1 MSLLPSKQAQSDP
14 VAMSGQSSQGRHLSD
29 LIRNVRLAVLPLITL
44 AAVGI
49 AWEVTVRLSGVAEY
63 LVPTPSAVG
72 SRLFGDIGYFLF
84 HGLIT
89 LIEALGGFAMG
100 TLIALVAAVVM
111 AHSRLFERTVYP
123 LALLIKV
130 TPIVAVAPLFVIWFG
145 FGSFPKMMI
154 AALITFFPVMVNTF
168 IGLRSVNPT
177 TLDFF
182 RLLDAGE
189 AQVLIKIRIPSA
201 LPYVFA
207 AFRIAVP
214 LSVIGAVV
222 GEWFTGDRGLGS
234 VIIVAHH
241 NIDMPTLFSAI
252 AVLACIG
259 LGLTGITALV
269 ERRVLFWHD
278 SQQSG
283 PRL

>member
-1 MSLLPSKQAQSDP
+1 MSLLRSKPAGDDAMPADGPSSHGQHLAN
-14 VAMSGQSSQGRHLSD
+14 MSRYT
-29 LIRNVRLAVLPLITL
+29 RRAFFPLITL
-44 AAVGI
+44 AAVGLL
-49 AWEVTVRLSGVAEY
+49 WEVAVRVSGVAEY
-63 LVPTPSAVG
+63 LVPTPSAVW
-72 SRLFGDIGYFLF
+72 SRLSGDLSYFLF

-89 LIEALGGFAMG
+89 LYESLGGFALG
-100 TLIALVAAVVM
+100 TLVAVIAAGVM

-123 LALLIKV
+123 IALLIKV
-130 TPIVAVAPLFVIWFG
+130 TPIVAIAPLFVIWFG

-182 RLLDAGE
+182 RLLDASE
-189 AQVLIKIRIPSA
+189 AQVLIKLRIPGA

-259 LGLTGITALV
+259 LGLTGITALI

-283 PRL
+283 PAV

>member
-1 MSLLPSKQAQSDP
+1 MSLLRSKPARGGATTQKGHSLSANLSQFARRSVFP
-14 VAMSGQSSQGRHLSD
+14 LVALS
-29 LIRNVRLAVLPLITL
+29 
-44 AAVGI
+44 AVGVL
-49 AWEVTVRLSGVAEY
+49 WEVAVRVSGVAEY
-63 LVPTPSAVG
+63 LVPTPSAVW
-72 SRLFGDIGYFLF
+72 SRLSGDLGYFLF

-89 LIEALGGFAMG
+89 LYESLGGFALG
-100 TLIALVAAVVM
+100 TLVAVIAAGVM

-123 LALLIKV
+123 IALLIKV
-130 TPIVAVAPLFVIWFG
+130 TPIVAIAPLFVIWFG

-168 IGLRSVNPT
+168 IGLRSVNAT

-182 RLLDAGE
+182 RLLDASE
-189 AQVLIKIRIPSA
+189 AQVLIKLRVPGA

-259 LGLTGITALV
+259 LGLTGITALI

-283 PRL
+283 PAF

>member
-1 MSLLPSKQAQSDP
+1 MTRLPSSTPRLEAASDEGRSVQSRLVP
-14 VAMSGQSSQGRHLSD
+14 TVAGYAR
-29 LIRNVRLAVLPLITL
+29 RAALPLIAL
-44 AAVGI
+44 LLLGV
-49 AWEVTVRLSGVAEY
+49 AWEAAVRLSGVADY

-72 SRLFGDIGYFLF
+72 SRLFDDLGYFLF

-89 LIEALGGFAMG
+89 LVEALGGFAMG
-100 TLIALVAAVVM
+100 STVAVLAAGVM

-123 LALLIKV
+123 IALLIKV
-130 TPIVAVAPLFVIWFG
+130 TPIVAIAPLFVIWFG

-168 IGLRSVNPT
+168 VGLRSVNPT

-182 RLLDAGE
+182 RLLDAGD
-189 AQVLIKIRIPSA
+189 AQVLFKLRAPSA

-283 PRL
+283 PVL

>member
-1 MSLLPSKQAQSDP
+1 MSLLRSRPAQSDALP
-14 VAMSGQSSQGRHLSD
+14 ENDHSPQER
-29 LIRNVRLAVLPLITL
+29 LIAFLGKYARQAVLPLTAL
-44 AAVGI
+44 AAVGVV
-49 AWEVTVRLSGVAEY
+49 WELLVRVSGVAEY

-72 SRLFGDIGYFLF
+72 SRLFGDLGYFLF

-100 TLIALVAAVVM
+100 TLVAVIAAGVM

-123 LALLIKV
+123 IALLIKV

-182 RLLDAGE
+182 RLLNASE
-189 AQVLIKIRIPSA
+189 AQVLLKLRVASA

-207 AFRIAVP
+207 AFRSP
-214 LSVIGAVV
+214 CRSLSSAR
-222 GEWFTGDRGLGS
+222 WWGS
-234 VIIVAHH
+234 GSRETA
-241 NIDMPTLFSAI
+241 DWAASSSWRTTTSTCQPYSQPSPSWRASA
-252 AVLACIG
+252 
-259 LGLTGITALV
+259 
-269 ERRVLFWHD
+269 WD
-278 SQQSG
+278 
-283 PRL
+283 

>member
-1 MSLLPSKQAQSDP
+1 MTRLPSSTPRLEAASDEGRS
-14 VAMSGQSSQGRHLSD
+14 VQGR
-29 LIRNVRLAVLPLITL
+29 LIPTVAGYTRRAALPLIAL
-44 AAVGI
+44 LLLGV
-49 AWEVTVRLSGVAEY
+49 AWEAAVRLSGVADY

-72 SRLFGDIGYFLF
+72 SRLFDDLGYFLF

-89 LIEALGGFAMG
+89 LVEALGGFAMG
-100 TLIALVAAVVM
+100 STVAVLAAGVM

-123 LALLIKV
+123 IALLIKV
-130 TPIVAVAPLFVIWFG
+130 TPIVAIAPLFVIWFG

-168 IGLRSVNPT
+168 VGLRSVNPT

-182 RLLDAGE
+182 RLLDAGD
-189 AQVLIKIRIPSA
+189 AQVLLKLRAPSA

-283 PRL
+283 PVL

>member
-1 MSLLPSKQAQSDP
+1 MSLLRSKPAQDDTIPGGGPSSH
-14 VAMSGQSSQGRHLSD
+14 GQHFANLSRYTRRA
-29 LIRNVRLAVLPLITL
+29 LFPLITL
-44 AAVGI
+44 AAVGLL
-49 AWEVTVRLSGVAEY
+49 WEVAVRVSGVAEY
-63 LVPTPSAVG
+63 LVPTPSAVW
-72 SRLFGDIGYFLF
+72 SRLSGDLGYFLF

-89 LIEALGGFAMG
+89 LYESLGGFVLG
-100 TLIALVAAVVM
+100 TLVAVIAAGVM

-123 LALLIKV
+123 IALLIKV
-130 TPIVAVAPLFVIWFG
+130 TPIVAIAPLFVIWFG

-182 RLLDAGE
+182 RLLDASE
-189 AQVLIKIRIPSA
+189 AQVLIKLRIPGA

-259 LGLTGITALV
+259 LGLTGITALI

-283 PRL
+283 PAV

>member
-1 MSLLPSKQAQSDP
+1 MSLLRFKPAQDDAVS
-14 VAMSGQSSQGRHLSD
+14 VGGQSSHVRFFANVSRHVHRAIFPIITL
-29 LIRNVRLAVLPLITL
+29 LAVG
-44 AAVGI
+44 V
-49 AWEVTVRLSGVAEY
+49 AWEISVRASGVAEY
-63 LVPTPSAVG
+63 LVPTPSAVW
-72 SRLFGDIGYFLF
+72 SRLSGDLAYFLF

-89 LIEALGGFAMG
+89 LYEALGGFAMG
-100 TLIALVAAVVM
+100 TLVAVIAAGVM

-123 LALLIKV
+123 IALLIKV
-130 TPIVAVAPLFVIWFG
+130 TPIVAIAPLFVIWFG

-177 TLDFF
+177 TLDLF
-182 RLLDAGE
+182 RLLDANE
-189 AQVLIKIRIPSA
+189 AQVLIKLRVPSA
-201 LPYVFA
+201 LPYLFA

-283 PRL
+283 PAL

>member
-1 MSLLPSKQAQSDP
+1 MRAGGP
-14 VAMSGQSSQGRHLSD
+14 SSQGQYFAGLTRY
-29 LIRNVRLAVLPLITL
+29 VRRAFFPLIAL
-44 AAVGI
+44 ATVGVL
-49 AWEVTVRLSGVAEY
+49 WEVAVRVSGVAEY
-63 LVPTPSAVG
+63 LVPTPSAVW
-72 SRLFGDIGYFLF
+72 SRLSGDLGHFLF

-89 LIEALGGFAMG
+89 LYESLGGFAMG
-100 TLIALVAAVVM
+100 TLVAVIAAGVM

-123 LALLIKV
+123 IALLIKV
-130 TPIVAVAPLFVIWFG
+130 TPIVAIAPLFVIWFG

-168 IGLRSVNPT
+168 IGLRSVNAT

-182 RLLDAGE
+182 RLLDASE
-189 AQVLIKIRIPSA
+189 AQVLIKLRVPGA

-259 LGLTGITALV
+259 LGLTGITALI

-283 PRL
+283 PAL

>member
-1 MSLLPSKQAQSDP
+1 MSLLRSRQAGS
-14 VAMSGQSSQGRHLSD
+14 ASLSEGGQSTPSL
-29 LIRNVRLAVLPLITL
+29 LFTNVKWFALRAVLPLAAL
-44 AAVGI
+44 AAVGV
-49 AWEVTVRLSGVAEY
+49 AWEVLVRVSGVADY

-72 SRLFGDIGYFLF
+72 SRLFGDLDYFLF

-89 LIEALGGFAMG
+89 LIEALGGFAIG
-100 TLIALVAAVVM
+100 TLVAVIAAGIM
-111 AHSRLFERTVYP
+111 AHSKLFERTVYP
-123 LALLIKV
+123 IALLIKV
-130 TPIVAVAPLFVIWFG
+130 TPIVAIAPLFVIWFG

-168 IGLRSVNPT
+168 VGLKSINPS

-189 AQVLIKIRIPSA
+189 AQVLMKLRVPSA
-201 LPYVFA
+201 LPYLFA

-222 GEWFTGDRGLGS
+222 GEWFSGDRGLGS

-259 LGLTGITALV
+259 LGLTGITALI

-278 SQQSG
+278 SQQAG

>member
-1 MSLLPSKQAQSDP
+1 MSLLRSKPAQDDAIPGGGPSSH
-14 VAMSGQSSQGRHLSD
+14 GQHFANLS
-29 LIRNVRLAVLPLITL
+29 RYVRRAFFPIITL
-44 AAVGI
+44 AAAGVL
-49 AWEVTVRLSGVAEY
+49 WEVAVRVSGVAEY
-63 LVPTPSAVG
+63 LVPTPSAVW
-72 SRLFGDIGYFLF
+72 SRLSGDLSYFLF

-89 LIEALGGFAMG
+89 LYESLGGFALG
-100 TLIALVAAVVM
+100 TLVAVIAAGVM

-123 LALLIKV
+123 IALLIKV
-130 TPIVAVAPLFVIWFG
+130 TPIVAIAPLFVIWFG

-182 RLLDAGE
+182 RLLDASE
-189 AQVLIKIRIPSA
+189 AQVLIKLRIPSA

-259 LGLTGITALV
+259 LGLTGITALI
-269 ERRVLFWHD
+269 EQRVLFWHD

-283 PRL
+283 PAM

>member
-1 MSLLPSKQAQSDP
+1 MSQLPSSSTRLEAASDEGRS
-14 VAMSGQSSQGRHLSD
+14 VQGR
-29 LIRNVRLAVLPLITL
+29 LIPTVVRYSRRAVLPLIAL
-44 AAVGI
+44 LLLGV
-49 AWEVTVRLSGVAEY
+49 AWELAVRLSGVADY

-72 SRLFGDIGYFLF
+72 SRLFDDLGYFLF

-89 LIEALGGFAMG
+89 LVEALGGFAMG
-100 TLIALVAAVVM
+100 SIVAVLAAGVM

-123 LALLIKV
+123 IALLIKV
-130 TPIVAVAPLFVIWFG
+130 TPIVAIAPLFVIWFG

-168 IGLRSVNPT
+168 VGLRSVNPT

-182 RLLDAGE
+182 RLLDAGDT
-189 AQVLIKIRIPSA
+189 QVLFKLRAPSA

-283 PRL
+283 PVL

>member
-1 MSLLPSKQAQSDP
+1 MSLLRSKPAQDDTLSADGP
-14 VAMSGQSSQGRHLSD
+14 SSQDRHFANLS
-29 LIRNVRLAVLPLITL
+29 RLARRTFFPIITL
-44 AAVGI
+44 GAVGVV
-49 AWEVTVRLSGVAEY
+49 WEVSVRVSGVAEY
-63 LVPTPSAVG
+63 LVPTPSAVW
-72 SRLFGDIGYFLF
+72 SRLSGDLSYFLF

-89 LIEALGGFAMG
+89 LYESLGGFALG
-100 TLIALVAAVVM
+100 TLVAVIAAGVM

-123 LALLIKV
+123 IALLIKV
-130 TPIVAVAPLFVIWFG
+130 TPIVAIAPLFVIWFG

-182 RLLDAGE
+182 RLLDASD
-189 AQVLIKIRIPSA
+189 AQVLIKLRIPGA
-201 LPYVFA
+201 LPYLFA

-259 LGLTGITALV
+259 LGLTGITALI

-283 PRL
+283 PAM